1 MAGGMAVV
9 RHHWVD
15 CVSRHSFFK
24 HTLEQVS
31 MAKSSRGSV
40 SSVATLS
47 ADRLRSLCTAA
58 ERELLDMSDSPGLSK
73 AAHAE
78 VQALLGRARETR
90 DKWRAMVGKQSRAA
104 KRAPRAVAEA
114 NARSHAKADLFDGAV
129 KRFEARLKQATSATA
144 GAVGSAVKP
153 IAVLKKKPKQSR
165 VAGHRKARAGLRAE
179 LAGKVAMLNSPIA
192 KPAAKPVVSKPVA
205 AKPAGVA
212 AAPVAAKAAA
222 APKTAQKK
230 RKLPPAKAAAAA
242 QAIRFDGAK
251 QRSAVTSAKKS
262 RLKVGGLATRRGS
275 HIMAAGKRS
284 QARRDK
290 RR

>member
-1 MAGGMAVV
+1 
-9 RHHWVD
+9 
-15 CVSRHSFFK
+15 
-24 HTLEQVS
+24 

-40 SSVATLS
+40 SSVAALS
-47 ADRLRSLCTAA
+47 ADRLRSLCTPA
-58 ERELLDMSDSPGLSK
+58 ERKLLEMSESPSLSK

-78 VQALLGRARETR
+78 VQAWLGRARETR

-114 NARSHAKADLFDGAV
+114 NARSHAKADLFDAAV
-129 KRFEARLKQATSATA
+129 KRFEAQLKTAASAVTGATK
-144 GAVGSAVKP
+144 SAVKP
-153 IAVLKKKPKQSR
+153 IATLAKKPKHSR

-179 LAGKVAMLNSPIA
+179 LTGKVVALNSMIA
-192 KPAAKPVVSKPVA
+192 KPLAKPAVSKAAVSKPAAPVVT
-205 AKPAGVA
+205 AKPTAAA
-212 AAPVAAKAAA
+212 AAPVVAKAAA
-222 APKTAQKK
+222 TSKTASKK

-242 QAIRFDGAK
+242 QAIRFDGTK
-251 QRSAVTSAKKS
+251 QRSALTSAKKA
-262 RLKVGGLATRRGS
+262 RLKVGGLSTRRGS